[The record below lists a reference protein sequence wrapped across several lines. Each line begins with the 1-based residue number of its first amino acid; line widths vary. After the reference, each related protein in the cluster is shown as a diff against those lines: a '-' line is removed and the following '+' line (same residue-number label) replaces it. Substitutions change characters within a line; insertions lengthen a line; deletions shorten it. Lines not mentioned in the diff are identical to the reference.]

1 MQEIRQECCLFKIA
15 HESDITICCDGVS
28 EFWSWGCGRGPQQLL
43 IYISERKGG
52 VAGRLCRQE
61 DGRGVFCVLPEYHS
75 CGSDTGS
82 SWVASHVLGCPPGP
96 PVSRG
101 SFHCCVSAPV
111 HGPTCIW
118 VTPNSWASP
127 SPPDSQS
134 LRTKVQN
141 LCLVVTLV
149 KLQLYSFSVSQ
160 LIPPNSLWYNS
171 DNSWTHG
178 LAVLGVLLE
187 LVVLHELLL
196 WFWSGIKTMKATVHW
211 HREPLASWPAVPL

>member
-1 MQEIRQECCLFKIA
+1 MRVILLFVVMECQNFGVEVVDRA
-15 HESDITICCDGVS
+15 HSSC
-28 EFWSWGCGRGPQQLL
+28 WSTSLNGRVVWL
-43 IYISERKGG
+43 
-52 VAGRLCRQE
+52 E
-61 DGRGVFCVLPEYHS
+61 DCVDRRMGE
-75 CGSDTGS
+75 GS
-82 SWVASHVLGCPPGP
+82 SVSCQNITAAAVTVVAPEWQAMCWDALQAPLCPG
-96 PVSRG
+96 VHSIA
-101 SFHCCVSAPV
+101 VSAPV

-118 VTPNSWASP
+118 VTCSPWASP

-134 LRTKVQN
+134 LRTEVQN

-187 LVVLHELLL
+187 LVVLHELLH